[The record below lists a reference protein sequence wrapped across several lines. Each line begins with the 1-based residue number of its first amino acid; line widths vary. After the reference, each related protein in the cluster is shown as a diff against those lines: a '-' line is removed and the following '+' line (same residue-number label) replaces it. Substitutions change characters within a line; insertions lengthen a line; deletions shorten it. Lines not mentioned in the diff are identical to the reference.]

1 MAAVVRVVVAAVVRV
16 VEVMV
21 AVAVVVA
28 VVVAVAVGIG
38 VVVVVRVEVVVVVVV
53 GIAVEGYDMKSFD
66 PIDLVLA
73 DSLSTSERETLDV
86 LNEARVRC
94 RRYLSDHKNKL
105 LPRDAVDLLALCE
118 RREARLRADSRK
130 ERLLQAQLAL
140 VARKLGPID
149 QDSID
154 DEIRGLVAGA
164 LARMTGEQLR
174 KLALVRDVEARAL
187 DLAKKDS
194 EGVS

>member
-1 MAAVVRVVVAAVVRV
+1 VAAVVRVVVAAVVRV